1 MKRGSCGRKEVW
13 GEMPSEARQGAEQ
26 MALCDDARDA
36 VAQVFDRRA
45 AAAFLSYL
53 ALSLLFFGRGAFAHP
68 ASTYVGRGPD
78 VQQYIWF
85 LAWWARAISH
95 RLNPFLT
102 TLVWAPSGVNLA
114 WTTDFPLAGGLLYPI
129 TRLWGP
135 IAACNV
141 LHLVAPPLAGWSAFV
156 LCRYV
161 VHRFWPAW
169 LGGWLFAFSPSML
182 TGMLGSV
189 FLLLVFPLPLAV
201 WATLRR
207 LVGEL
212 EPRRF
217 VAIVVA
223 LLVAQFLMSPEVFAT
238 AAFFGAL
245 ALALAARPALA
256 EERMRLRS
264 VASLIIMAYAITSL
278 VLLPYLY
285 YMFAFGTPR
294 GIIFS
299 PWRTS
304 IDLAN
309 LLVPTSSN
317 QLGNLAVFGAI
328 ARRFL
333 GELSESG
340 GYMGLPL
347 LALVALFGHERWH
360 DRTGRFM
367 VVMLA
372 SICAL
377 AMGPLLEIAG
387 YRLLPLPAAALMF
400 VPLLDKA
407 IPSRFMIYAFL
418 TLSVMVAMWLAAEN
432 GRSRLRWALG
442 LAIIPFMLP
451 NLSPSF
457 WTTPAEIPTFFGSG
471 VYRQYVAPGET
482 VLVLP
487 FGLFGEGMLWQAAT
501 DMYFRMAGGYVGLA
515 PPMPEED
522 SGWPIMSGLYNI
534 AGVPDA
540 GDQFKAYLASHDV
553 GAVIVGPRTQY
564 LVLRLGSLRT
574 AAAWLRWPT
583 IDRERIAADKL
594 LASLDT
600 TPLEVGGITLYRIA
614 PQTLAL
620 YQQLTALEM
629 QQRAARARFDALLI
643 AAGRYLSQGRN
654 PAELTPQ
661 VVQALGLVP
670 LDWFGGEPFPSHD
683 HVGNPIFH
691 LESILSGSKGNAI
704 EVGIEGGYAALKPI
718 MDRYRVEASAI
729 YFPYPSRL
737 TPTTMSLTNDA
748 GMMVMKFDR
757 AGLARAAAVAA
768 TGDEGPRK
776 PAPAPVPTVP
786 ASSRSGGPMKVSTA
800 S

>member
-1 MKRGSCGRKEVW
+1 MR
-13 GEMPSEARQGAEQ
+13 PA
-26 MALCDDARDA
+26 
-36 VAQVFDRRA
+36 AQLFDRRGG
-45 AAAFLSYL
+45 AAFLSYL
-53 ALSLLFFGRGAFAHP
+53 ALSVLFFGRGVFAHP
-68 ASTYVGRGPD
+68 ASAYIGRGPD

-85 LAWWARAISH
+85 LAWWAHAVSH

-102 TLVWAPSGVNLA
+102 ALVWAPSGVNLA
-114 WTTDFPLAGGLLYPI
+114 WTTDFPLASCALYPI

-135 IAACNV
+135 IVACNL
-141 LHLVAPPLAGWSAFV
+141 LHLITPALTGWSAFV
-156 LCRYV
+156 LCRYI

-207 LVGEL
+207 LAGEL
-212 EPRRF
+212 KTRSF

-223 LLVAQFLMSPEVFAT
+223 LLLAQFLMSPEVFAT
-238 AAFFGAL
+238 AAFVGAI
-245 ALALAARPALA
+245 AFALAARSASA
-256 EERMRLRS
+256 EEWTRLRS
-264 VASLIIMAYAITSL
+264 VASSIIVAYAISTV

-285 YMFAFGTPR
+285 YMFAFGTPH
-294 GIIFS
+294 GVIFS
-299 PWRTS
+299 PWRIS

-309 LLVPTSSN
+309 FLVPTSSN
-317 QLGNLAVFGAI
+317 ELGSLAVSGTI

-333 GELSESG
+333 AELSESS

-347 LALVALFGHERWH
+347 LVIIALFARERWH

-367 VVMLA
+367 ISMLA
-372 SICAL
+372 IACVLAL
-377 AMGPLLEIAG
+377 GPLLEIAG
-387 YRLLPLPAAALMF
+387 YRLLPLPAAALT
-400 VPLLDKA
+400 VLPLLDKA
-407 IPSRFMIYAFL
+407 LPSRFMIYAYL
-418 TLSVMVAMWLAAEN
+418 TMAVIVAMWLASDRKNSDDRRNAW
-432 GRSRLRWALG
+432 RWTLG

-457 WTTPAEIPTFFGSG
+457 WTTPAEIPAFFGSG

-487 FGLFGEGMLWQAAT
+487 FGLFGEGMLWQATT

-522 SGWPIMSGLYNI
+522 SGWPIMSGLYSI

-540 GDQFKAYLASHDV
+540 GDQLKAYLANHNVS
-553 GAVIVGPRTQY
+553 AVIVGPRTQY

-574 AAAWLRWPT
+574 AATWLRWPT
-583 IDRERIAADKL
+583 IDREHIATDKL

-600 TPLEVGGITLYRIA
+600 PSLEVGGITLYRIA
-614 PQTLAL
+614 PQTLAP
-620 YQQLTALEM
+620 YRRLTALEM
-629 QQRAARARFDALLI
+629 QQRAARARFETLVL
-643 AAGRYLSQGRN
+643 AAQRYLAQGRD
-654 PAELTPQ
+654 PAKLTPQ
-661 VVQALGLVP
+661 AVQALGLVP

-691 LESILSGSKGNAI
+691 VESILSVSKSSTI
-704 EVGIEGGYAALKPI
+704 EVGIEGSYAALKSTI
-718 MDRYRVEASAI
+718 DRYSAQASTI

-737 TPTTMSLTNDA
+737 TPPAANSTNDA
-748 GMMVMKFDR
+748 AMMVMEFDR
-757 AGLARAAAVAA
+757 RGLARAAEVAA
-768 TGDEGPRK
+768 TGEEGPHESAV
-776 PAPAPVPTVP
+776 APSEAL
-786 ASSRSGGPMKVSTA
+786 ASGVTPSNPQEIR
-800 S
+800 